1 MNDINVQ
8 IVNWV
13 QFDNKLKEY
22 NEKCK
27 LLREKKEEISNHIL
41 TNFKDEE
48 NRDNFPQFA
57 IEQLNTKIMIHQSIH
72 YESFNNKFLLESFS
86 EYFQGNENSSEK
98 AEELLKF
105 LKQRRKK
112 EMKIILKRDTLN

>member
-1 MNDINVQ
+1 MNNINDQ

-27 LLREKKEEISNHIL
+27 LLRVKKEEISNHIL
-41 TNFKDEE
+41 ENFKDEE
-48 NRDNFPQFA
+48 NRENLPQFA
-57 IEQLNTKIMIHQSIH
+57 IEQLNTKIMIHQSTH

-86 EYFQGNENSSEK
+86 EYFKEHENSNEK
-98 AEELLKF
+98 AEGLLKF
-105 LKQRRKK
+105 LKQKRKK